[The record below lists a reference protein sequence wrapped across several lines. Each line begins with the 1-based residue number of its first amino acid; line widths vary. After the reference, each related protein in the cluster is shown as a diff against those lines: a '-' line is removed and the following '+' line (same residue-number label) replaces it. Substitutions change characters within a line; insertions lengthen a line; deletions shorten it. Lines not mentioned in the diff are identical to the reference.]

1 VRREDALKKF
11 FGFLILLVVLFGSS
25 NVQGLAAPRKIIYL
39 DASILPEGS
48 LKRWHNL
55 GTIAGD
61 FIPVFRSLPSVQ
73 QVSGQKAVNLT
84 GLDVLLRST
93 FTPPLSLNGQKPFTI
108 LAKIYFN
115 ELGQRQIILNWS
127 QEPENSA
134 IFGLGKGLD
143 AAFYNSIKNR
153 LGYKGGFPLQ
163 RAWHLLALVYDR
175 QKLTIYVDGWLN
187 SQIDGPIDIKPGRF
201 VYLGGQVITGFPL
214 PFDPLNGY
222 LASLEVLDEG
232 LSRAAVWNLAGH
244 REAIPVFPAEG
255 EVLQAVSA
263 SLQWDKGDD
272 RAASFSVY
280 FSSSREEV
288 EKGEKKAAKGNF
300 PGESR
305 SCKLTGL
312 RPGQVYFWRV
322 DQLDVQGKL
331 LQAGRLRSFVV
342 DDGSARNPSPH
353 HLHGSVRP
361 DLKQL
366 SWKAGPWATSQDI
379 YFSSDPKKLER
390 SKPAARGIKPGSDYF
405 YLPEKKLDYGQSYFW
420 KVTTKNGMLPESPG
434 AVWSFRVQDQPDDN
448 DLTFFVVSDLH
459 YGGTVNF
466 RLLNRQTVQAMNS
479 LPGQLYPED
488 KGVKGKVHTPRGVV
502 ITGDIVNDG
511 SAPDIEK
518 TWQEYV
524 EDYGL
529 NGDKLLAFPV
539 YEGFGESDGPS
550 SGLVRANLKS
560 RNRLRP
566 GLRSISADGL
576 HYSWDWGQ
584 VHFVQLNLY
593 PGSAGEEYLN
603 IWRRRISGDARYP
616 KHSLEF
622 LIDDLR
628 RNVGSSGRPV
638 VLFEHYGFDSW
649 SEAFWTEKER
659 SAFLQ
664 AIQPYNIIAIF
675 WGHSEVPQGFSW
687 NGIKTWCAGTSNHDP
702 DPGEFLVVK
711 ITTGRKN
718 GQLVVATRETD
729 AWGSV
734 DRTSFP
740 VKKAPQK

>member
-1 VRREDALKKF
+1 MRRRIVLKRF
-11 FGFLILLVVLFGSS
+11 FGYLIWFFILVNSFNL
-25 NVQGLAAPRKIIYL
+25 QGLAAPRKIIYL
-39 DASILPEGS
+39 DASILPEGP

-55 GTIAGD
+55 GTIGGD

-73 QVSGQKAVNLT
+73 PVSGQRGVNLT
-84 GLDVLLRST
+84 GRDILLRST
-93 FTPPLSLNGQKPFTI
+93 FTPPSSLNGQKPFTI
-108 LAKIYFN
+108 LAKVYFN

-127 QEPENSA
+127 QEVESSA

-143 AAFYNSIKNR
+143 AAFYNSVKNR

-163 RAWHLLALVYDR
+163 KTWHLLALVYDQ
-175 QKLTIYVDGWLN
+175 QKISIYVDGWLN
-187 SQIDGPIDIKPGRF
+187 SQIDARLDIKSGKSI
-201 VYLGGQVITGFPL
+201 YLGGQVITGFPL

-222 LASLEVLDEG
+222 LATLEVLDEA
-232 LSRAAVWNLAGH
+232 LSPMTIWNLAGH
-244 REAIPVFPAEG
+244 REAIPVYPAEG
-255 EVLQAVSA
+255 EVLQTVST
-263 SLQWDKGDD
+263 SLKWEKGDD
-272 RAASFSVY
+272 RAALFSVY
-280 FSSSREEV
+280 FSSSKEEV
-288 EKGEKKAAKGNF
+288 EKGVKKAAKGNF
-300 PGESR
+300 PAESQA
-305 SCKLTGL
+305 CDLTGL

-322 DQLDVQGKL
+322 DQLDAQGKL
-331 LQAGRLRSFVV
+331 LQAGQLRSFAV

-353 HLHGSVRP
+353 HLHGSVRS

-366 SWKAGPWATSQDI
+366 SWKPGPWATSQDI
-379 YFSSDPKKLER
+379 YFSSDLKKLEK
-390 SKPAARGIKPGSDYF
+390 SKPAARGIKPGSDFF
-405 YLPEKKLDYGQSYFW
+405 YLPEKELDYGHSYYW
-420 KVTTKNGMLPESPG
+420 KVTTKNDRLPESPG
-434 AVWSFRVQDQPDDN
+434 QLWSFRVQDQLEED

-466 RLLNRQTVQAMNS
+466 RKLNRQTVEAMNS

-488 KGVKGKVHTPRGVV
+488 KGVKGKVHIPRGVV
-502 ITGDIVNDG
+502 ITGDIVDDG

-529 NGDKLLAFPV
+529 TGDKLLAFPV

-550 SGLVRANLKS
+550 SGLVRVNLKS
-560 RNRLRP
+560 RNRLRS

-603 IWRRRISGDARYP
+603 IWRRRVSGDARYP

-664 AIQPYNIIAIF
+664 TIQPYNIIAIF

-718 GQLVVATRETD
+718 GQLVVATREINS
-729 AWGSV
+729 WGSV
-734 DRTSFP
+734 DKTSFP

>member
-1 VRREDALKKF
+1 VRRRTALKKF
-11 FGFLILLVVLFGSS
+11 FGFLILLIVLLGSS
-25 NVQGLAAPRKIIYL
+25 NVPGLATPRKIIYL

-48 LKRWHNL
+48 LKRWRNL
-55 GTIAGD
+55 GTIGGD

-73 QVSGQKAVNLT
+73 KVSGQKAVNLT
-84 GLDVLLRST
+84 GRDVLLRST
-93 FTPPLSLNGQKPFTI
+93 FVPPLHLNGQKPFTI
-108 LAKIYFN
+108 LAKIYFS

-134 IFGLGKGLD
+134 IFGLGKGLE

-175 QKLTIYVDGWLN
+175 QKISIYVDGWLN
-187 SQIDGPIDIKPGRF
+187 SQVDGPLDIKPGKLI
-201 VYLGGQVITGFPL
+201 YLGGQVISGFPL

-222 LASLEVLDEG
+222 LASLEVLDEA
-232 LSRAAVWNLAGH
+232 LSRAAIWNLAGQH
-244 REAIPVFPAEG
+244 QAIPLYPAEG
-255 EVLQAVSA
+255 EVLA
-263 SLQWDKGDD
+263 STSVNLRWEKGDE

-305 SCKLTGL
+305 SCELTGL

-322 DQLDVQGKL
+322 DQLDARGNL
-331 LQAGRLRSFVV
+331 LQAGLTRSFSI
-342 DDGSARNPSPH
+342 DSGSARNPSPH
-353 HLHGSVRP
+353 NLHGSVP
-361 DLKQL
+361 SDLKRLQ
-366 SWKAGPWATSQDI
+366 WEAGPWATSQDI

-420 KVTTKNGMLPESPG
+420 KVTTKNGMRPESPG

-488 KGVKGKVHTPRGVV
+488 KGLKGKVHTPRGVV

-511 SAPDIEK
+511 STPDIEK

-539 YEGFGESDGPS
+539 YEGFGENDGPS

-603 IWRRRISGDARYP
+603 IWRRRVSGDARYP

-628 RNVGSSGRPV
+628 RNVGNSGRPV
-638 VLFEHYGFDSW
+638 ILFQHYGFDSW

-718 GQLVVATRETD
+718 GQLVVATREAD

>member
-1 VRREDALKKF
+1 
-11 FGFLILLVVLFGSS
+11 
-25 NVQGLAAPRKIIYL
+25 
-39 DASILPEGS
+39 
-48 LKRWHNL
+48 
-55 GTIAGD
+55 
-61 FIPVFRSLPSVQ
+61 
-73 QVSGQKAVNLT
+73 
-84 GLDVLLRST
+84 
-93 FTPPLSLNGQKPFTI
+93 
-108 LAKIYFN
+108 
-115 ELGQRQIILNWS
+115 
-127 QEPENSA
+127 
-134 IFGLGKGLD
+134 
-143 AAFYNSIKNR
+143 
-153 LGYKGGFPLQ
+153 
-163 RAWHLLALVYDR
+163 
-175 QKLTIYVDGWLN
+175 
-187 SQIDGPIDIKPGRF
+187 
-201 VYLGGQVITGFPL
+201 
-214 PFDPLNGY
+214 
-222 LASLEVLDEG
+222 
-232 LSRAAVWNLAGH
+232 
-244 REAIPVFPAEG
+244 
-255 EVLQAVSA
+255 
-263 SLQWDKGDD
+263 
-272 RAASFSVY
+272 
-280 FSSSREEV
+280 
-288 EKGEKKAAKGNF
+288 
-300 PGESR
+300 
-305 SCKLTGL
+305 
-312 RPGQVYFWRV
+312 
-322 DQLDVQGKL
+322 
-331 LQAGRLRSFVV
+331 
-342 DDGSARNPSPH
+342 
-353 HLHGSVRP
+353 
-361 DLKQL
+361 
-366 SWKAGPWATSQDI
+366 
-379 YFSSDPKKLER
+379 
-390 SKPAARGIKPGSDYF
+390 
-405 YLPEKKLDYGQSYFW
+405 
-420 KVTTKNGMLPESPG
+420 MLPESPG

-649 SEAFWTEKER
+649 SEAFWTEKKEVLSSR
-659 SAFLQ
+659 LFSHITLSLFSGDIQKYLKVSAGMVSRPGVPGQ
-664 AIQPYNIIAIF
+664 AIMILTRANF
-675 WGHSEVPQGFSW
+675 WWLKLPPAGKWTAGGGHQR
-687 NGIKTWCAGTSNHDP
+687 N
-702 DPGEFLVVK
+702 
-711 ITTGRKN
+711 
-718 GQLVVATRETD
+718 
-729 AWGSV
+729 
-734 DRTSFP
+734 
-740 VKKAPQK
+740 

>member
-1 VRREDALKKF
+1 VRRRTALKKF
-11 FGFLILLVVLFGSS
+11 FGFLILLIILLGSS
-25 NVQGLAAPRKIIYL
+25 NVPGLAAPRKIIYL
-39 DASILPEGS
+39 DASILPDGS
-48 LKRWHNL
+48 LKKWHNL
-55 GTIAGD
+55 GTLGGD

-84 GLDVLLRST
+84 GQDILLRST
-93 FTPPLSLNGQKPFTI
+93 FVPPAALNGQKPFTL
-108 LAKIYFN
+108 LARVYFN
-115 ELGQRQIILNWS
+115 ELAQRQVILNWS
-127 QEPENSA
+127 QEVESSA
-134 IFGLGKGLD
+134 IFGFGKGLE
-143 AAFYNSIKNR
+143 AAFYNSVKTR
-153 LGYKGGFPLQ
+153 LGYKGGFPLT

-175 QKLTIYVDGWLN
+175 QKLSIYVDGWLN
-187 SQIDGPIDIKPGRF
+187 SQTDGPIEIKPGKF

-222 LASLEVLDEG
+222 LATLEVLDEA
-232 LSRAAVWNLAGH
+232 LSPVAIWNLAGH
-244 REAIPVFPAEG
+244 REAIPVIPAEG
-255 EVLQAVSA
+255 EVLQSVSA
-263 SLQWDKGDD
+263 SLKWEKGDD

-280 FSSSREEV
+280 FSSSKEEV

-300 PGESR
+300 PAESQT
-305 SCKLTGL
+305 CDLTGL

-322 DQLDVQGKL
+322 DQLDAQGKL
-331 LQAGRLRSFVV
+331 LQAGPLRSFAV

-353 HLHGSVRP
+353 HLHGSVRS

-366 SWKAGPWATSQDI
+366 SWKPGPWATSQDI
-379 YFSSDPKKLER
+379 YFSSDAKKLEK

-405 YLPEKKLDYGQSYFW
+405 YLPESKLDYGRSYFW
-420 KVTTKNGMLPESPG
+420 KVTTKNGPLPESSG
-434 AVWSFRVQDQPDDN
+434 AVWSFRVQDQLEEG

-466 RLLNRQTVQAMNS
+466 RKLNRQTVEAMNS

-502 ITGDIVNDG
+502 ITGDIVDDG

-529 NGDKLLAFPV
+529 TGDKLLAFPV

-550 SGLVRANLKS
+550 SGLVRVNLKS
-560 RNRLRP
+560 RNRLRS

-603 IWRRRISGDARYP
+603 IWRRRVSGDARYP
-616 KHSLEF
+616 KQSLEF

-718 GQLVVATRETD
+718 GQLVVATREINS
-729 AWGSV
+729 WGSV
-734 DRTSFP
+734 DKTSFP